1 MEDRCPRCGY
11 SREPDV
17 MQTHADKPGFLEL
30 WRGIGE
36 DRLMVWTARVGSLV
50 LLFLF
55 LVEFIHLVS

>member
-1 MEDRCPRCGY
+1 
-11 SREPDV
+11 